1 MNSMIFLQVKTI
13 SNANTNFSVLHCL
26 VLLVFIIV
34 IFLLDLVN
42 HNGEY
47 EPSREE
53 AEELER
59 ALAAVDN
66 DVKSLQKLS
75 QSHGLLDTFLDEQNL
90 VESLV
95 QIPDMFHNGYVPC
108 GDSMVAHSSR
118 LLPVEPH
125 SHS

>member
-1 MNSMIFLQVKTI
+1 MS
-13 SNANTNFSVLHCL
+13 SV
-26 VLLVFIIV
+26 
-34 IFLLDLVN
+34 N
-42 HNGEY
+42 RNGDY
-47 EPSREE
+47 EPSKEE

-66 DVKSLQKLS
+66 DVKSLEKLS
-75 QSHGLLDTFLDEQNL
+75 QSQGLLDSLLDEHTL

-108 GDSMVAHSSR
+108 GDSMVAQTSTR
-118 LLPVEPH
+118 LLPIEPH